1 MDGNLKN
8 YDPGEV
14 ETLVQ
19 VALLCTQSSP
29 EGRPTMAKVVEMLER
44 VGLAERWA
52 EWEQFEEVRNREFS
66 HIYHNFAWAE
76 DSTHD
81 QEAIQ
86 LSKAR

>member
-14 ETLVQ
+14 ETIVQ
-19 VALLCTQSSP
+19 VALLCTHSSP
-29 EGRPTMAKVVEMLER
+29 EERPTMAKVVKMLEGE
-44 VGLAERWA
+44 GLAERWA

-66 HIYHNFAWAE
+66 HICHDFAWAE